1 MCQTLFFNKVAS
13 LWPQVF
19 SFGFCEIFKNTFI
32 YRTLLV
38 AASVGMYHII
48 KSSCIINRELSLARI
63 GFLIFFLIKAFTV
76 WIFEIIF
83 SKTYFAIF

>member
-32 YRTLLV
+32 YRTPLV
-38 AASVGMYHII
+38 VASVGMNHII
-48 KSSCIINRELSLARI
+48 KSSCII
-63 GFLIFFLIKAFTV
+63 
-76 WIFEIIF
+76 
-83 SKTYFAIF
+83 SKNYPLLG